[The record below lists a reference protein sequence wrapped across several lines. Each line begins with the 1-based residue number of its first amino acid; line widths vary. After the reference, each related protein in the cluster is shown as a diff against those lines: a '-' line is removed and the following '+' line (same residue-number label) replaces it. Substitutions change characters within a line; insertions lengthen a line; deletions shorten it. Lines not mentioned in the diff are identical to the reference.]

1 MKTIRSV
8 KCVYAIEREAWAIVL
23 TFDEGE
29 DKRFVM
35 DPERIPMFLEAVD
48 DATEALYDD
57 AADEVVLS
65 FEYADLSDYDDFDD
79 EDDEDLDDEDEDDE
93 DENEDDEDDDEDEKA
108 SSKKRKKRS

>member
-23 TFDEGE
+23 SFDEGE

-65 FEYADLSDYDDFDD
+65 FEYADLSDYEDFDD
-79 EDDEDLDDEDEDDE
+79 EDEDDLDDEDE
-93 DENEDDEDDDEDEKA
+93 EDDEDDEEEKA
-108 SSKKRKKRS
+108 SSKKRKKKS

>member
-8 KCVYAIEREAWAIVL
+8 KCVYAIEREAWALVL
-23 TFDEGE
+23 SFDEGE

-65 FEYADLSDYDDFDD
+65 FEYSDLSDYDDFDD
-79 EDDEDLDDEDEDDE
+79 EDEEDLDDEDEDE
-93 DENEDDEDDDEDEKA
+93 EDDEDEKA
-108 SSKKRKKRS
+108 SSEKRKKTS

>member
-23 TFDEGE
+23 SFDEGE

-79 EDDEDLDDEDEDDE
+79 EDEEDLDDEDDEDDE
-93 DENEDDEDDDEDEKA
+93 DEDDDEDEKA
-108 SSKKRKKRS
+108 SSKKRKKKS

>member
-23 TFDEGE
+23 SFDKGE

-79 EDDEDLDDEDEDDE
+79 EDEEDLDDEDDEDDE
-93 DENEDDEDDDEDEKA
+93 DEDDDEDEKA
-108 SSKKRKKRS
+108 SSKKRKKKS